1 MILILILC
9 LAFLSFVGVTEI
21 ETEAR
26 CNPTSS
32 NNSDLNYLSYYEG
45 IDDQLMR
52 DIYNLFKYDFKLFGY
67 EIPIFLLKNH

>member
-67 EIPIFLLKNH
+67 VIPIFLLKNH